1 MFFKP
6 ILPAVEYVVLYDYI
20 KNELCVNKSKPE
32 LECNGKCHLK
42 KELAKAAA
50 GNEKEKV
57 HTFSVES
64 SVAFCE
70 AVYTDFCFILIDDFP
85 SQKLFSYNTTYR
97 FCFSQLLF
105 RPPVS

>member
-20 KNELCVNKSKPE
+20 KNELCVNKNKPE
-32 LECNGKCHLK
+32 LGCNGKCHLK

-50 GNEKEKV
+50 SSGKEKV

-70 AVYTDFCFILIDDFP
+70 AVYTDFCFISIDDFP
-85 SQKLFSYNTTYR
+85 LQKLFSYNTIYR

-105 RPPVS
+105 RPPAS